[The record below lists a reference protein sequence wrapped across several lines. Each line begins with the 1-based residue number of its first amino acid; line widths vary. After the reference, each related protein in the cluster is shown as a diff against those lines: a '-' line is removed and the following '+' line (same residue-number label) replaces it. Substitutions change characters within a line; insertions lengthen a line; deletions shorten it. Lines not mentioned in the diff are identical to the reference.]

1 MVNDRNILGHRVLRA
16 SLTHPTTARRRLRV
30 GYTRSVPTILILED
44 DASARN
50 ALVGMLRDLFP
61 RTRVF
66 ATRVDASSDIADG
79 DEAATLVLTGLAA
92 VEEARRR
99 LPKSA
104 GVIALTRDMGPDT
117 LLTAEALAVTPSV
130 PPPPTS
136 HRLRQL
142 PH

>member
-1 MVNDRNILGHRVLRA
+1 M
-16 SLTHPTTARRRLRV
+16 
-30 GYTRSVPTILILED
+30 PTILILED

-66 ATRVDASSDIADG
+66 ATRVDASSGIADG
-79 DEAATLVLTGLAA
+79 DDAVTLVLTGLAA

-117 LLTAEALAVTPSV
+117 LLRAEALGVTASV
-130 PPPPTS
+130 RAPATS
-136 HRLRQL
+136 ERLRQVL
-142 PH
+142 EPILGRVEASGARDPD